1 MPNVTFSFSWCD
13 KFQSIST
20 GNSENNTTLRIS
32 KHDKKLNHIVTR
44 KNNIFIYFHIF
55 ILYQL
60 TSLMLRQFNRAIN
73 NVNNLIRKIVF
84 TYGTFVFFVK
94 VLLYCS
100 NSDFVISGRHFI
112 LRATK
117 YIVSQTFMCIQFI
130 TYDTHSCYKL
140 WMPNDL
146 FFLVVQLVSKQ
157 FD

>member
-1 MPNVTFSFSWCD
+1 MFNSYFVISGYLFWEQQRYIVSQTLLCIHTCTNLLHMTLFTGWKLLRMPNVTFSFSWCD

-84 TYGTFVFFVK
+84 TYGTFVFF
-94 VLLYCS
+94 L
-100 NSDFVISGRHFI
+100 
-112 LRATK
+112 
-117 YIVSQTFMCIQFI
+117 
-130 TYDTHSCYKL
+130 
-140 WMPNDL
+140 
-146 FFLVVQLVSKQ
+146 
-157 FD
+157 